1 MNAQSTLEL
10 YETALARHPEAT
22 EIYIIS
28 DNAKYYHNK
37 ELAQWVKG
45 TRIRQVF
52 LSPYSPNLNLIERL
66 WKMLRKKVINTGF
79 YRTKEE
85 FRRAVTNFFEH
96 IVDYKEEFESLL
108 TLNFRLV
115 NSKTISL

>member
-1 MNAQSTLEL
+1 MGDG
-10 YETALARHPEAT
+10 YE
-22 EIYIIS
+22 
-28 DNAKYYHNK
+28 D
-37 ELAQWVKG
+37 
-45 TRIRQVF
+45 RQAF
-52 LSPYSPNLNLIERL
+52 LPPYSPSLNLIERL

-85 FRRAVTNFFEH
+85 FRRAVMNFFEH
-96 IVDYKEEFESLL
+96 IAEYKEELKPLL

>member
-1 MNAQSTLEL
+1 MNAQSTREL
-10 YETALARHPEAT
+10 YEAALAKHPEAT

-52 LSPYSPNLNLIERL
+52 LPPYSPNLNLIERL
-66 WKMLRKKVINTGF
+66 WKMLRKKAINTRF
-79 YRTKEE
+79 YRTKEV
-85 FRRAVTNFFEH
+85 FRRAVMNLFGH
-96 IVDYKEEFESLL
+96 ITGYKRRIGVVS
-108 TLNFRLV
+108 
-115 NSKTISL
+115 NS

>member
-1 MNAQSTLEL
+1 M
-10 YETALARHPEAT
+10 
-22 EIYIIS
+22 
-28 DNAKYYHNK
+28 
-37 ELAQWVKG
+37 KG
-45 TRIRQVF
+45 LRIRQAF
-52 LSPYSPNLNLIERL
+52 LPPYSPSLNLIERL

-85 FRRAVTNFFEH
+85 FRRAVMNFFEH
-96 IVDYKEEFESLL
+96 IAEYKEELKPLL